1 MFWWNEAA
9 RDTRGRLR
17 FVRRRRGPRETRLG
31 AAKAAVFIKP
41 KADFIG
47 RKAPSSFTFAQTPRF
62 TIEKRIRFKYNKNR
76 NRQAAIKRGKRID
89 KTETHEEEG
98 YFENPPESAYKYVL
112 ELA

>member
-1 MFWWNEAA
+1 MRAGDFAS
-9 RDTRGRLR
+9 
-17 FVRRRRGPRETRLG
+17 LG
-31 AAKAAVFIKP
+31 AKRRLHSHSHKRP
-41 KADFIG
+41 D
-47 RKAPSSFTFAQTPRF
+47 F